1 MSEVLL
7 ARDHYLSEAKRFL
20 FVKGDSRPEF
30 PFDCLGLYME
40 GLTIA
45 EIAHKLESNRNC
57 VSSGMRVG
65 MMRTIFWRDLDG
77 TQEG

>member
-1 MSEVLL
+1 MGDVLMAREHYMS
-7 ARDHYLSEAKRFL
+7 DAKSFL
-20 FVKGDSRPEF
+20 FIKGDSRPEF
-30 PFDCLGLYME
+30 PFDCLSLYMK
-40 GLTIA
+40 GLTID
-45 EIAHKLESNRNC
+45 EIASKLKSNRNC